1 MLILQ
6 RRAGESVCI
15 GENIEITVVATEGN
29 KVRLAISA
37 PPSVKILRSELVHAR
52 DTNLDAA
59 MEQSSP
65 DELLH
70 MLGDLLPGTHT
81 TQATPVTKLHPSL
94 KKFSELSDK

>member
-6 RRAGESVCI
+6 RRTGESVRI
-15 GENIEITVVATEGN
+15 GEDIEITVVATEGN

-37 PPSVKILRSELVHAR
+37 PASVKILRSELVHAR

-59 MEQSSP
+59 MEQSTP

-70 MLGDLLPGTHT
+70 MLGDLLSAPHT
-81 TQATPVTKLHPSL
+81 TQTAPVIKLHLS
-94 KKFSELSDK
+94 KKTSEGSDD